1 MYLMYVDESGDSGTA
16 NSPTKYFMLS
26 GMVFHE
32 LRWKLLLDDLITFRR
47 HLRATKGLKL
57 REEIHSRDFI
67 NSPVPLVRIKRHDRV
82 DILKQCIDWCA
93 AQKDCNVINV
103 VVDKQKR
110 ATTDI
115 FEIAWTALVQRFE
128 NTVTHRNFPGPANP
142 DDRGLLIPDTTDNK
156 KLKLLIRRMRRF
168 NPIPDKKD
176 VYTKGSRNLPLNYLI
191 EDPFFKDSAESYF
204 HQMVDVIAYCVRQLY
219 EPNKYFK
226 KKDGDRFFYRLEPI
240 LCKVASASHPFGIVE
255 I

>member
-1 MYLMYVDESGDSGTA
+1 M
-16 NSPTKYFMLS
+16 
-26 GMVFHE
+26 
-32 LRWKLLLDDLITFRR
+32 
-47 HLRATKGLKL
+47 
-57 REEIHSRDFI
+57 
-67 NSPVPLVRIKRHDRV
+67 
-82 DILKQCIDWCA
+82 
-93 AQKDCNVINV
+93 
-103 VVDKQKR
+103 VVDKQKG

-204 HQMVDVIAYCVRQLY
+204 HQMVDVIAYCARQLY